1 MSDRMVLALLFTI
14 VATFSVRLPAVPEV
28 RSAWARHLG
37 ILLAFFA
44 VVAAMSRRP
53 GARWVVWARAAA
65 TIAILMYLY
74 SSLGAP
80 VFAIIP
86 WRADRLLENVDRA
99 LFLGHSPAIWASQH
113 IGYAGLEFWSIIYG
127 FFVAFLY
134 LSIFLGCV
142 GRPEFERDE
151 FLTGFAMTYTLAY
164 LGYLFLPTTGP
175 IESIAGVAPPI
186 AGRFHRMIL
195 DTVVSTGGNHG
206 AFPSLHVGA
215 SAYLCLFD
223 WRHSL
228 LRGMTYAPIVAL
240 IGFSTIFLQYH
251 YVADLLVGLAIA
263 VFANRLAVS
272 SGRGR
277 VAGEA
282 A

>member
-1 MSDRMVLALLFTI
+1 MVLALLLTI
-14 VATFSVRLPAVPEV
+14 VVTFSVRLPTVPDV
-28 RSAWARHLG
+28 RSAWARHLA
-37 ILLAFFA
+37 ILLAFVA
-44 VVAAMSRRP
+44 LVVAMSRRP
-53 GARWVVWARAAA
+53 DARWVVWARAAA
-65 TIAILMYLY
+65 TVAILMYLY

-86 WRADRLLENVDRA
+86 WRADRFLENVDRA
-99 LFLGHSPAIWASQH
+99 VFLGHSPAVWASQH

-142 GRPEFERDE
+142 GRPELERDE
-151 FLTGFAMTYTLAY
+151 FLTGFALTYTLAY

-175 IESIAGVAPPI
+175 IESIAGVAPPT
-186 AGRFHRMIL
+186 GGPFHRMIL
-195 DTVVSTGGNHG
+195 DTVASTGGNHG

-223 WRHSL
+223 WRNSL

-251 YVADLLVGLAIA
+251 YVVDLLIGLAIA

-272 SGRGR
+272 SGRRR
-277 VAGEA
+277 VVEEA